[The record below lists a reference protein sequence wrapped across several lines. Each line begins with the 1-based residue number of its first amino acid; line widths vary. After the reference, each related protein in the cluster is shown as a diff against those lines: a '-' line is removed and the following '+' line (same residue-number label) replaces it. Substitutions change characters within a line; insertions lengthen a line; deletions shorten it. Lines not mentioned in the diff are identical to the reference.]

1 MLFVQQNF
9 CNLVVSKSKFKD
21 TFDPFFFKIISKYG
35 IRTFAQAHA
44 ANGMSP
50 NSRISIQPASTVLC
64 ANQPASQC
72 YFFSLSAG
80 NSQWLGKSQL
90 RQLPCMMV
98 LSHTVWCAL
107 RVARSRLDLAQQYL
121 PSKRR
126 RGCFHFQRSHRARL
140 ACLLQLSEERAQNKK
155 LAGCQKRKNPSLL
168 HTFSGQLSN
177 LKQVQTRKN
186 KKVGRVM
193 RYQNKPARVVAQQK
207 ARYLFF
213 QTPSNIPTH
222 TSQASKD
229 LFASEASESRFVSLC
244 DNDGSDE
251 GVKQKRSYP
260 LRRRCI
266 DSTLKSLSY
275 VFVLP

>member
-90 RQLPCMMV
+90 LAAMHDGAVTYRLVCATRRAFAARTSVAGLAIEAPPRL
-98 LSHTVWCAL
+98 LSFSTEPP
-107 RVARSRLDLAQQYL
+107 RET
-121 PSKRR
+121 
-126 RGCFHFQRSHRARL
+126 
-140 ACLLQLSEERAQNKK
+140 CLLQLSEERAQNKK